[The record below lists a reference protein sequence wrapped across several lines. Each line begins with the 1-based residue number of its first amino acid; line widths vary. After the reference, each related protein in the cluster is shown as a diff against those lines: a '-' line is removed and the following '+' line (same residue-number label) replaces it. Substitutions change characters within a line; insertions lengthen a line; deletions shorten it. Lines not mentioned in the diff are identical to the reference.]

1 MEADS
6 VSVLNLLSQR
16 PKRWSPAF
24 GRWSDLQGVIC
35 IFGLEFEDL
44 GRSGPP
50 HRPLF
55 IKARCKGL
63 SYGTYGR
70 NDAPGDILNVF
81 EYGT

>member
-16 PKRWSPAF
+16 PKRWSPAL

-44 GRSGPP
+44 ELGGLAHHIGRSS
-50 HRPLF
+50 RRA
-55 IKARCKGL
+55 ARACRTVRTAEMML
-63 SYGTYGR
+63 QAT
-70 NDAPGDILNVF
+70 F
-81 EYGT
+81 